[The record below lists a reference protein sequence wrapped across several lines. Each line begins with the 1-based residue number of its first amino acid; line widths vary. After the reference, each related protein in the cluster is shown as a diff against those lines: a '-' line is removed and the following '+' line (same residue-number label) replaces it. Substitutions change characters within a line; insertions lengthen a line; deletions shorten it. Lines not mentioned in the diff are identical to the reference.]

1 MNFPFSQSV
10 RHPQDLCSINSLPS
24 ASVKE
29 VHHVRAESVEQP
41 PEQLGEMCANTARF
55 TADDRE
61 EISTSYAARSSL
73 SRSTQAV

>member
-24 ASVKE
+24 APVKE

-55 TADDRE
+55 TADE